1 MRGRRAVVLAVTT
14 ASLLAGCSS
23 SVGEPGATS
32 PSATG
37 VASPPLLEPSVMP
50 SVTESAAA
58 ATVPVFVFLG
68 NSILGRDG
76 DCSLTFPVPRRV
88 AAPSGPVELTE
99 AAVEELLAGPT
110 QEEVADGYTS
120 WFSSETTAGGLISVR
135 LVGDTAYVNLVD
147 HAGRVPKLRPRAGPL
162 ATSPNSRTPCGL
174 PVELPVFSLRS
185 TAIRSPS
192 GTGSRWTARRRR
204 TSATRPRSPDRDGL
218 LDVPCESGECLVR
231 RRLGAPAP

>member
-88 AAPSGPVELTE
+88 AVPAGPVELTE

-147 HAGRVPKLRPRAGPL
+147 HAGRINNASTSCGAAGYVSQLEDTVRTASGATRVLFAFDGDPEAFWYWLQIACTPEKDFCDPAPFAGP
-162 ATSPNSRTPCGL
+162 
-174 PVELPVFSLRS
+174 
-185 TAIRSPS
+185 
-192 GTGSRWTARRRR
+192 
-204 TSATRPRSPDRDGL
+204 
-218 LDVPCESGECLVR
+218 
-231 RRLGAPAP
+231 